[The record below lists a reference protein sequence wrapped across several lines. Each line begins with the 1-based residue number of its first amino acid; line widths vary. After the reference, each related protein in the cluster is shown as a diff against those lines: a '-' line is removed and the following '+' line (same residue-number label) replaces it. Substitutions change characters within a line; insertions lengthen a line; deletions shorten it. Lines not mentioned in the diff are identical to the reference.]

1 VIEYLHRGM
10 LTVFPEQPRFPT
22 NSEFLG
28 RMSGPGQKLPKWGV
42 RPDVRFSP
50 IATNLRTSLM
60 VRFVPNS
67 QMASSD
73 GASGLCYRVHD
84 TVGEV
89 YNSDKGVFT

>member
-1 VIEYLHRGM
+1 M
-10 LTVFPEQPRFPT
+10 LTVFPEQRRFPT

-28 RMSGPGQKLPKWGV
+28 RMPGPGQKLPKWGV
-42 RPDVRFSP
+42 RPDVRFPP